1 MAEARQGSDTLPER
15 GKVQQVCRQ
24 WLVHEDGVKAY
35 QMQNEEFDFHYGLN
49 RKNRRTVREDIPV
62 AKVVQSEEEKL
73 MQEERYQQLQALNAQ
88 AEEDEKVAQRMKVQ
102 LEVEDL
108 QRQKMREVEDQ
119 EIARQ
124 IQEKE
129 KKKYEKYLEKK
140 KEKQLQKQREKLER
154 QLAQHTEE
162 ARLVAAD
169 GASLLQLGSAVED
182 MNLDSGQRGT
192 TANGHSRYR
201 RRVTPAGH
209 IEDDGDFSDFY
220 TVPNDGSINP
230 IEHRAIQE
238 LQDEELARLLQDQE
252 HKRTKAEVDRG
263 KLRQIEAQD
272 EQLARVIQEQ
282 EKLKAR
288 KVKQRRKQLLEQ
300 QRQQQMAQEAM
311 ASGMNMSAA
320 VESISMQANG
330 ESPPGHRYRRDSYTR
345 SISNSNSPAQESQSV
360 HHHAVTKQMSA
371 PPNLPPREPP
381 SYQTHQRIQE
391 ERSAGGRYPPSGD
404 IPVDQARDMQ
414 RWLDGM
420 SPHHVPSHHRDRRV
434 SQEEHMA
441 PSPSPPGSYH
451 SDDDGSRSFSPDRSM
466 GSSHAVSTPVQF
478 NIAAAIDP
486 TYKRRQQDIHIADQ
500 TEVKTQIPL
509 SRSLPLTDDVD
520 LEWDPGLRGS
530 LRRPK
535 GHWNPMMGHYQ
546 ESTGTVSTLSR
557 MEEEPGPEGP
567 VINPWQP
574 VQGQKRS
581 TLDKSRKAKRQSQ
594 EARPSKKESK
604 GSCKQ
609 Q

>member
-509 SRSLPLTDDVD
+509 SRSLPLTD
-520 LEWDPGLRGS
+520 
-530 LRRPK
+530 
-535 GHWNPMMGHYQ
+535 

>member
-192 TANGHSRYR
+192 TANGHS
-201 RRVTPAGH
+201 RVTPAGH

-509 SRSLPLTDDVD
+509 SRSLPLTD
-520 LEWDPGLRGS
+520 
-530 LRRPK
+530 
-535 GHWNPMMGHYQ
+535 